1 MDYGKSK
8 EEYLKPQGRGSPN
21 KYENLRESINNTYY
35 KPSAVELG
43 KDKLKSNTFTD
54 YEVYLPVEYY
64 NMMTNKE
71 PERNK
76 KEWFLRSHHVET
88 LTGKLLLSKNYLV

>member
-1 MDYGKSK
+1 M
-8 EEYLKPQGRGSPN
+8 KPQSREN
-21 KYENLRESINNTYY
+21 AHKFDNLRESINNNYY
-35 KPSAVELG
+35 KPNAVDLG
-43 KDKLKSNTFTD
+43 NEKLKSNKFTD

-64 NMMTNKE
+64 NMMTVKE

-88 LTGKLLLSKNYLV
+88 LTGTRTTT